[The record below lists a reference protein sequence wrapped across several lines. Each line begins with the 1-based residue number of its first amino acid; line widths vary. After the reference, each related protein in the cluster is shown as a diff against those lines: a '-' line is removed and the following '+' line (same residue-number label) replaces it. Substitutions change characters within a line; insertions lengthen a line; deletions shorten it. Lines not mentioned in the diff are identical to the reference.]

1 LFITKILYFN
11 FMSIFSFIS
20 FLIRYKKIKLF
31 FSSKLKLY

>member
-20 FLIRYKKIKLF
+20 FLIRYKKN
-31 FSSKLKLY
+31 